1 MTATDG
7 STAATDIDLETRP
20 RNSTHS
26 HSVTAPSWTATT
38 QPLDPD
44 SVVEASRIADASVP
58 EGGYGW
64 VVVGVSALMAWWFIG
79 IPYCWGVLQEAL
91 VDQGLASA
99 STLAFVGSSTVACN
113 AMFSTTSS
121 RIVRALGSQRTA
133 MLGMGLISL
142 GEILSGF
149 CTKSVAGLFVC
160 TGLILGIGISMCF
173 MAVSATTPQYFN
185 KKRGIANGCVYAG
198 GGLGGALISIA
209 MNKLIQAIGIAWT
222 FRLMGL
228 LTLTTGMPAA
238 WFVKERNPF
247 GSRKFIEW
255 RLFKDYRF
263 LAIFMAG
270 AIGTFPLLVPPFFL
284 PLYASSVGLP
294 TGAGAGLVA
303 GFNFASA
310 VGRIG
315 CGFLSDAIGPLN
327 TLLVSFVLTAVS
339 MLALWPLSQTLAPL
353 VIFVIING
361 AANGGFFSTM
371 PTVVGNVFGSARMV
385 PDDVSFPEAALLEPL
400 SVVLHGIRRAKL
412 TLGRGAV
419 ICGAGPIGLIALLA
433 ARASGAC
440 PLVITDLESSRLTS
454 AKGLVPE
461 CQTYQLQRNSSA
473 ETEAENIRSLYDDD
487 SEYECPET
495 VLECTG
501 AESSIITAAFAV
513 RRGGTVLVIGLGRPI
528 VNNIPFMHLS
538 LAEIDIKFVNRYT
551 DTWPAGIAALKAGL
565 IDMESLVTHVFP
577 LDGAVDAMHICADL
591 NQGSIKVQIVDD
603 IGINPEDIDILSLLS
618 KILNIMAN
626 EVAVL
631 IGTGSIGL
639 AIIRR
644 IAAGRT
650 LLLADYNEQQLASI
664 AELLRN
670 EGYDVQTQA
679 TDISKQEA
687 VAALAKRAASLGSVT
702 RLVHAAG
709 VSPNQAPPKQV
720 IDVDLLG
727 TDYILE
733 YFGEVMDNGGSGI
746 VVSSQAGHMG
756 ERLSA
761 EVEYDLAYK
770 PVSELQNHPIL
781 SGVKD
786 SMEAYILAKRSNTL
800 RVQAEAITWGQR
812 GARINSISPG
822 IICTPLARHELASP
836 SAALYQKMI
845 KESAAGRMGNP
856 SEVGEIAA
864 LLLDERGAF
873 VTGTDLLMDVEQREQ
888 SVQREER
895 ERSDGFQ
902 DEEPPKKKA
911 DVEKGGDEKGP
922 GGDEK

>member
-64 VVVGVSALMAWWFIG
+64 VVVGVSAVMAWWFIG

-247 GSRKFIEW
+247 DSRRFIEW

-327 TLLVSFVLTAVS
+327 TLLASFVLTAVS

-400 SVVLHGIRRAKL
+400 SVVLHGIRRAEL

-440 PLVITDLESSRLTS
+440 PLVITDLESSRLTF
-454 AKGLVPE
+454 AKGL
-461 CQTYQLQRNSSA
+461 
-473 ETEAENIRSLYDDD
+473 
-487 SEYECPET
+487 
-495 VLECTG
+495 
-501 AESSIITAAFAV
+501 
-513 RRGGTVLVIGLGRPI
+513 
-528 VNNIPFMHLS
+528 
-538 LAEIDIKFVNRYT
+538 IDIKFINRYT

-577 LDGAVDAMHICADL
+577 LDGAVDAMHICADV
-591 NQGSIKVQIVDD
+591 NQDSIKVQIVDD
-603 IGINPEDIDILSLLS
+603 IGINPEDIDILPLLS
-618 KILNIMAN
+618 KILNIMVN

-709 VSPNQAPPKQV
+709 VSPNQAPPRQV
-720 IDVDLLG
+720 IHVDLLG

-733 YFGEVMDNGGSGI
+733 YFGEVMDEEDRESWYPAKPDTWANDYPPRWNTTWHTNLFR
-746 VVSSQAGHMG
+746 SS
-756 ERLSA
+756 RTIPYCL
-761 EVEYDLAYK
+761 
-770 PVSELQNHPIL
+770 
-781 SGVKD
+781 
-786 SMEAYILAKRSNTL
+786 
-800 RVQAEAITWGQR
+800 AEAITWGQR

-888 SVQREER
+888 SEQREKR

-911 DVEKGGDEKGP
+911 DDEKGGDEKGP

>member
-64 VVVGVSALMAWWFIG
+64 VVVGVSAVMAWWFIG

-247 GSRKFIEW
+247 GSRRFIEW

-327 TLLVSFVLTAVS
+327 TLLASFVLTAVS

-400 SVVLHGIRRAKL
+400 SVVLHGIRRAEL

-440 PLVITDLESSRLTS
+440 PLVITDLESSRLTF
-454 AKGLVPE
+454 AKGL
-461 CQTYQLQRNSSA
+461 
-473 ETEAENIRSLYDDD
+473 
-487 SEYECPET
+487 
-495 VLECTG
+495 
-501 AESSIITAAFAV
+501 
-513 RRGGTVLVIGLGRPI
+513 
-528 VNNIPFMHLS
+528 
-538 LAEIDIKFVNRYT
+538 IDIKFINRYT
-551 DTWPAGIAALKAGL
+551 DTWPTGIAALKAGL

-577 LDGAVDAMHICADL
+577 LDGAVDAMHICADV
-591 NQGSIKVQIVDD
+591 NQDSIKVQIVDD

-618 KILNIMAN
+618 KILNIMVN

-709 VSPNQAPPKQV
+709 VSPNQASPRQV
-720 IDVDLLG
+720 IHVDLLG

-733 YFGEVMDNGGSGI
+733 YFGEVMDRGGSGI

-836 SAALYQKMI
+836 SAALYQEMI

-888 SVQREER
+888 SEQREKR

-911 DVEKGGDEKGP
+911 DDEKGGDEKGP
-922 GGDEK
+922 GSDEK